1 MKRVRNFS
9 PQRCGRTLYLGLIKI
24 FENSEGIIGSME
36 HVLPGVQVVQLPVPN
51 ISSVS
56 CDFSPI
62 ESWQIKFLEEILTN
76 FLLFRQCSINPVV
89 FCHREVYYRQY
100 EGQRKFSH
108 FLRRLEL
115 TGGTELIN

>member
-9 PQRCGRTLYLGLIKI
+9 PQRCGRILYLGLIKI

-76 FLLFRQCSINPVV
+76 FLLFRQRSINPVV
-89 FCHREVYYRQY
+89 FCHREVYYGQY
-100 EGQRKFSH
+100 
-108 FLRRLEL
+108 
-115 TGGTELIN
+115 